1 MQPLNIFNTLINPD
15 KNVKNLKLYH
25 YSSKLLIPQLVGS
38 YFLINRKNDGDYTKH
53 FAQVFT
59 TFTLMNTG
67 YHSYVSMSM
76 ILNDY
81 LQKLFTSKH
90 IINSVKCSNAGLHL
104 LACVGY
110 VKHNIRDCTYYQK

>member
-38 YFLINRKNDGDYTKH
+38 YFLINRKNDGDYYTKH
-53 FAQVFT
+53 IAQAFT
-59 TFTLMNTG
+59 TFTLINTG

-81 LQKLFTSKH
+81 LQKLFTSKQ
-90 IINSVKCSNAGLHL
+90 IINSVKCSNTGLHL

-110 VKHNIRDCTYYQK
+110 VKYNICDCTYF